1 MEEGR
6 GKKEILKEGEKKVR
20 DGGAKGGREGDGWRG
35 RGREKEIEGMR
46 EGNFY

>member
-20 DGGAKGGREGDGWRG
+20 DGGAKGGRWMEGQRERERNRGDDG
-35 RGREKEIEGMR
+35 ER